1 MIEAFLAWWAQH
13 LLAWLPARLRGA
25 GRQPDGLIA
34 EMLPPGAPSG
44 GGLALFARRGGR
56 EAALGRFSPGAAG
69 ETALRAALAGR
80 RGPLLVRPAPG
91 ALLVRPVE
99 LPLAA
104 ERELGQVLRYEMDR
118 LTPFS
123 PDDLYWGWEIER
135 RDRARGRLHVLLFL
149 TPKAAIEPALGTLR
163 RAGAKPAALEAPGTS
178 LLIPLDPA
186 RPGQERRRRQ
196 MLAIGTSACAA
207 LALVAIALPFVLQA
221 AVAHGI
227 ERRIAALRP
236 QVDQAQALRQRVA
249 NGTAGANVLAQQRAA
264 TGEALAVL
272 ATVTNLLP
280 DDTYLSELTLH
291 GRVLTLSGQSAAAAR
306 LIQELSADPTI
317 RDPAFIAPVTR
328 NETARAD
335 QFSIRAELAP

>member
-1 MIEAFLAWWAQH
+1 
-13 LLAWLPARLRGA
+13 
-25 GRQPDGLIA
+25 
-34 EMLPPGAPSG
+34 ML
-44 GGLALFARRGGR
+44 ARRGGR
-56 EAALGRFSPGAAG
+56 EAALGSFGPGAAG
-69 ETALRAALAGR
+69 EAALRAALAGR
-80 RGPLLVRPAPG
+80 RGPLVARPSPG
-91 ALLVRPVE
+91 TLLARPVE

-118 LTPFS
+118 LTPFT
-123 PDDLYWGWEIER
+123 PDDLYWGWAVER
-135 RDRARGRLHVLLFL
+135 RDRVRGRLHVLLL
-149 TPKAAIEPALGTLR
+149 LAPKAGLEPALAALR
-163 RAGAKPAALEAPGTS
+163 RAGATPSALEVAGTAH
-178 LLIPLDPA
+178 LIPLDPG

-196 MLAIGTSACAA
+196 VLAAAAACCAA
-207 LALVAIALPFVLQA
+207 LALVAAGLPFALQSA
-221 AVAHGI
+221 AASGV

-236 QVDQAQALRQRVA
+236 QVDQAQALRRRIA
-249 NGTAGANVLAQQRAA
+249 GGAAGADVLAQQRAA
-264 TGEALAVL
+264 TGDALAVL

-306 LIQELSADPTI
+306 LIPELSADPAI